1 MHASKYVAG
10 GVKTAAVETYMAG
23 KEGTR
28 VVVRYTEKGAD
39 KTAVGVEDFGKD
51 ALKESKGTVTHV
63 DKAARTVAVKTE
75 DGAETTYTVSKD
87 ATIDGWAWHS
97 QGIGMDSQ
105 RRRQSDRPLHGRRRE
120 KASPFIQAYLIG

>member
-87 ATIDGWAWHS
+87 ATIEAGH
-97 QGIGMDSQ
+97 GIVKGSEWTAKEGDKVTVHYTEEGGKKLVHLFK
-105 RRRQSDRPLHGRRRE
+105 P
-120 KASPFIQAYLIG
+120 I